1 MSVVAGIMFLQSTG
15 RPTTQPIRKNPNMR
29 LRKGQYETSVP
40 TVADRIAQT
49 VVALQLQP
57 RTESIFHDDSFGY
70 RPGRSAHD
78 ALERCR
84 RRCWQ
89 KDWVLDCDIQK
100 FFDSLDHRLVVRA
113 VKANTDQRWVLLYVK
128 RWLTAPLRLSDGTLQ
143 DRDRGT
149 PQGSA
154 VSPVLANVVL
164 HYAFDMFLEREFP
177 SCDIRTVRRLMS
189 NST

>member
-1 MSVVAGIMFLQSTG
+1 
-15 RPTTQPIRKNPNMR
+15 
-29 LRKGQYETSVP
+29 
-40 TVADRIAQT
+40 
-49 VVALQLQP
+49 
-57 RTESIFHDDSFGY
+57 
-70 RPGRSAHD
+70 PGRSAHD

-84 RRCWQ
+84 QRCWQ

-154 VSPVLANVVL
+154 VSPVW
-164 HYAFDMFLEREFP
+164 RTW
-177 SCDIRTVRRLMS
+177 SCTMRS
-189 NST
+189 